1 MSGRDKRGR
10 LPATEVAVMEPV
22 RVYLSGPAGAG
33 KTEAAMWLCRRHA
46 FTRISLGDMC
56 RAEAERRG
64 WPCDRTH
71 LQAAGDR
78 VRGGDPAR
86 LAALALERVRG
97 RGDVVIDGVR
107 LMAEGEYLRARGVI
121 GVRLEAP
128 EAVRRARLHRRD
140 GAGDVPEHETET
152 EAARVPADFVWS
164 TDPIGD
170 GSALRVLVARVAAL
184 HASRY
189 QLFQAGRRSG

>member
-1 MSGRDKRGR
+1 MR
-10 LPATEVAVMEPV
+10 PV
-22 RVYLSGPAGAG
+22 RVYLAGPAGAG
-33 KTEAAMWLCRRHA
+33 KTETARWLSEHHGFHRV
-46 FTRISLGDMC
+46 SLGDIC
-56 RAEAERRG
+56 RAETIRRG
-64 WPCDRTH
+64 WPADRFH
-71 LQAAGDR
+71 LQAAGDHLR
-78 VRGGDPAR
+78 AGDPAR
-86 LAALALERVRG
+86 LAALALQEASG
-97 RGDVVIDGVR
+97 QGDVVIDGVR